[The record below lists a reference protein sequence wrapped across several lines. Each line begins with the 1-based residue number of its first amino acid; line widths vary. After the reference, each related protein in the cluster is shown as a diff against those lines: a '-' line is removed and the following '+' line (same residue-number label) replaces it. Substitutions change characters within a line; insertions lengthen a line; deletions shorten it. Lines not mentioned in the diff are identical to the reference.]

1 MGDFLKINPELD
13 TNFFLSIWLNILF
26 LFGLIFITKL
36 ENLFVLI
43 PYVLVMGVNSIY
55 LVIKAMKIRNNRSL

>member
-1 MGDFLKINPELD
+1 MGDFLKINSELD
-13 TNFFLSIWLNILF
+13 TNFLISIWLNILF
-26 LFGLIFITKL
+26 LFGLIFITQL

-55 LVIKAMKIRNNRSL
+55 IVIKAMKIRNNRSL

>member
-13 TNFFLSIWLNILF
+13 TNFLISIWLNILF
-26 LFGLIFITKL
+26 LFGLIFITQL
-36 ENLFVLI
+36 ENLVVLI

>member
-1 MGDFLKINPELD
+1 MKINPELD
-13 TNFFLSIWLNILF
+13 TNFFISIWLNILF

>member
-13 TNFFLSIWLNILF
+13 TNFFISIWLNILF
-26 LFGLIFITKL
+26 LFGLIFITQL

>member
-1 MGDFLKINPELD
+1 MGDFLNINSELD
-13 TNFFLSIWLNILF
+13 TNFFISIWLNILF
-26 LFGLIFITKL
+26 LFGLIFITQL
-36 ENLFVLI
+36 ENLVVLI

>member
-13 TNFFLSIWLNILF
+13 TNFLISIWLNILF
-26 LFGLIFITKL
+26 LFGLIFITQL

>member
-13 TNFFLSIWLNILF
+13 TNFFISIWLNILF
-26 LFGLIFITKL
+26 LFGLIFITQL
-36 ENLFVLI
+36 ENLVVLI

>member
-13 TNFFLSIWLNILF
+13 TNFFISIWLNILF

>member
-1 MGDFLKINPELD
+1 MNINSELD
-13 TNFFLSIWLNILF
+13 TNFFISIWLNILF
-26 LFGLIFITKL
+26 LFGLIFITQL
-36 ENLFVLI
+36 ENLVVLI